1 MSGFVSMRQERSSS
15 TTTKPPRSRAEPPG
29 PKTAAGGST
38 PSSTQTPG
46 PAPNEPGLCRVAAS
60 MTAKAD
66 DAIPRSG
73 SSPTRGT
80 TARRPDGT
88 EEAARQGSDASS
100 RCSIGRSGPY
110 LPPITAGA
118 LKVARPV
125 PAHLPLSRADP
136 NQARSAGRRATEASA
151 RRSGALQQPS
161 RHDDDEEHDE
171 QAGDRPEDTA
181 VGRVVRVLLNED
193 RHSKAEHKTAG
204 AAGLWRSGRL
214 TIALTFEGLCDRAQ
228 AARR

>member
-15 TTTKPPRSRAEPPG
+15 TTTEPPRSRAEPPE
-29 PKTAAGGST
+29 PKPAAGGST

-80 TARRPDGT
+80 PARRPDGT

-100 RCSIGRSGPY
+100 RCSIGRSGAY

-125 PAHLPLSRADP
+125 PAHLPLPRTDP
-136 NQARSAGRRATEASA
+136 NQVPSAGSA
-151 RRSGALQQPS
+151 RDGSVRPVGPGRYNSRAITTTTRNTTSRPAIAQKTRLLEGSSGS
-161 RHDDDEEHDE
+161 
-171 QAGDRPEDTA
+171 
-181 VGRVVRVLLNED
+181 
-193 RHSKAEHKTAG
+193 
-204 AAGLWRSGRL
+204 
-214 TIALTFEGLCDRAQ
+214 C
-228 AARR
+228 